1 MSLISDLADKVAQA
15 RQKVMA
21 STEQK
26 NIGTLAGLKSML
38 QKRTTDQMGPPTTPD
53 NIQQPVDNGAN

>member
-38 QKRTTDQMGPPTTPD
+38 QKRTTDQTGPPTTPD
-53 NIQQPVDNGAN
+53 DIQQPVNNGAN